1 MGAYLPD
8 YVAVA
13 VVAVVAVEL
22 FNTQIPT
29 EQSS

>member
-1 MGAYLPD
+1 MGVYLPD
-8 YVAVA
+8 YVA
-13 VVAVVAVEL
+13 VAVVAVEL